1 MPEYDNT
8 NRGSVWVNDKKLT
21 DKHPDLNGSLNV
33 DGVEYWVSAW
43 KRKEGATPKAPV
55 LSFSIKRKD
64 EAKKAAPPTDSPV
77 DIPNP
82 GNPEEYFDD
91 LPF

>member
-1 MPEYDNT
+1 MEYDNT
-8 NRGSVWVNDKKLT
+8 NRGSVWINDKKLT

-33 DGVEYWVSAW
+33 DGVEFWVSAW
-43 KRKEGATPKAPV
+43 KRKEGANPKAPV

-64 EAKKAAPPTDSPV
+64 EAKKEPKAEV

-82 GNPEEYFDD
+82 GDAEAYFDS

>member
-8 NRGSVWVNDKKLT
+8 NRGSVWINDKKLS
-21 DKHPDLNGSLNV
+21 DKHPDLSGSLDV

-43 KRKEGATPKAPV
+43 KRKEGANPKAPV

-64 EAKKAAPPTDSPV
+64 EAKKEPKAEV

-82 GNPEEYFDD
+82 GDAEAYFDS

>member
-8 NRGSVWVNDKKLT
+8 NRGSVWINDKKLS

-43 KRKEGATPKAPV
+43 KRKEGANPKAPV

-64 EAKKAAPPTDSPV
+64 EVKKAAPEPQYESK
-77 DIPNP
+77 P